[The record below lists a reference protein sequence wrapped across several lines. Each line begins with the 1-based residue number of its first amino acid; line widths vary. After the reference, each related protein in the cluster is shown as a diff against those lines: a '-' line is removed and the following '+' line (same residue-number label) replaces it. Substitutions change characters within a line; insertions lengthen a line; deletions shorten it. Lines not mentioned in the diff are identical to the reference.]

1 MNYIKK
7 FPTFSFSFI
16 VFFFLFI
23 NLFYNQIMTTLGF
36 EYPRTSFFFT
46 RHDIFADFFKGIINA
61 HNLNSYFT
69 LRNGEEINLFF
80 KTFKYYPFITKYLNV
95 SFYSQN
101 NIISPPFYF
110 FLTGSNAI
118 FFKFMSPYLA
128 YFFNILFFL
137 TIFFFQIKNFLVDNK
152 ITFIIFITSIFSYA
166 FLFMWNRGNIWA
178 GYTCLILIQILI
190 NCYLKKNFIQNFFL
204 VLLAFSAKSTALC
217 FALYIFNYNISFS
230 KKFIYFFLL
239 LIFCPIFFIII
250 NEFNYIF
257 FGNIWSFYKNFVET
271 FRMHSQDLY
280 YNSYI
285 IGDGGLAFG
294 SSLWGPVKIL
304 IRNLFNNYNYN
315 IWLLITFF
323 ICSSIFFL
331 LTLLFF
337 LKKITAPVFLYA
349 LVSYYILVSPVS
361 ADYHLI
367 VFFGPLLLLLRDYD
381 NSNNKFL
388 YSILILAIAI
398 VVSPQHFYLFND
410 TKPEKTILN
419 PLIILIT
426 NIYILIHINFYSKNI
441 FKFFFRQL
449 SLQNRAKH

>member
-1 MNYIKK
+1 
-7 FPTFSFSFI
+7 
-16 VFFFLFI
+16 
-23 NLFYNQIMTTLGF
+23 
-36 EYPRTSFFFT
+36 
-46 RHDIFADFFKGIINA
+46 
-61 HNLNSYFT
+61 
-69 LRNGEEINLFF
+69 
-80 KTFKYYPFITKYLNV
+80 
-95 SFYSQN
+95 
-101 NIISPPFYF
+101 
-110 FLTGSNAI
+110 
-118 FFKFMSPYLA
+118 
-128 YFFNILFFL
+128 
-137 TIFFFQIKNFLVDNK
+137 
-152 ITFIIFITSIFSYA
+152 
-166 FLFMWNRGNIWA
+166 MWNRGNIWA
-178 GYTCLILIQILI
+178 GFTCLILIQILI

-217 FALYIFNYNISFS
+217 FALYIFNYNISFL

-280 YNSYI
+280 HNSYI

-349 LVSYYILVSPVS
+349 LVSYYILASPVS

-367 VFFGPLLLLLRDYD
+367 VFFGPLLLLLRD
-381 NSNNKFL
+381 
-388 YSILILAIAI
+388 
-398 VVSPQHFYLFND
+398 
-410 TKPEKTILN
+410 
-419 PLIILIT
+419 
-426 NIYILIHINFYSKNI
+426 
-441 FKFFFRQL
+441 
-449 SLQNRAKH
+449 